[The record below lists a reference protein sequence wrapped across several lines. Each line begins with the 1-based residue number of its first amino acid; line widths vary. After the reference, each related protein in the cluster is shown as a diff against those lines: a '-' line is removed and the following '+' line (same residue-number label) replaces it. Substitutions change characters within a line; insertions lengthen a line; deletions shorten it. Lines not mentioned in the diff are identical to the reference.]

1 MVVTLLN
8 MLTTNN
14 LILIDGST
22 GLAVLLSTVII
33 YHVTKIVYNVFFH
46 PLSRFPGPVSHALS
60 RLPYCYYAL
69 LGTLP
74 FHVLDLHDRYG
85 DIVRIAPDELAFS
98 HPDAWKDIMGHKNGE
113 EELGKA
119 DWFYRPFPEA
129 RHIVN
134 EERDQHKCLR
144 RAMAHGFS
152 EKSMRDQEP
161 LIRKY
166 TDLLLEKLHVHSER
180 GQPVA
185 LSDWYN
191 FTTFDI
197 IGDLAFGEAF
207 GCLENAKYDSWIKT
221 IFESGR
227 LGIILQSISF
237 YPMFKTLL
245 LLLVPKSLQD
255 AQKKHKALTTT
266 KMLRR
271 LAITENRPDLIN
283 SLLKKK
289 EDLGL
294 SMDHL
299 IANAEIL
306 IIGGSETTASLLS
319 GVTYFLLENPEAHQK
334 LRDEVR
340 STFRSQD
347 EINLISVNKLS
358 YMLACL
364 DEGLR
369 MYPPIANG
377 LPRMC
382 PRGGCT
388 VLGHYLPAN
397 TYVSMHQW
405 ALYHREKHF
414 TDPNSYHPERFMG
427 SPQFT
432 HDRRDVFQ
440 PFHVGPRNCLG
451 RNLAYSE
458 MRLILALIMFSFDM
472 VISED
477 CHDWIQQKNFLMWQK
492 RPLKVYL
499 KPVPRDSP

>member
-1 MVVTLLN
+1 M
-8 MLTTNN
+8 
-14 LILIDGST
+14 
-22 GLAVLLSTVII
+22 
-33 YHVTKIVYNVFFH
+33 
-46 PLSRFPGPVSHALS
+46 
-60 RLPYCYYAL
+60 
-69 LGTLP
+69 
-74 FHVLDLHDRYG
+74 LDLHDRYG

-289 EDLGL
+289 EDLV
-294 SMDHL
+294 SYK
-299 IANAEIL
+299 E
-306 IIGGSETTASLLS
+306 SR
-319 GVTYFLLENPEAHQK
+319 
-334 LRDEVR
+334 LRKIR
-340 STFRSQD
+340 S
-347 EINLISVNKLS
+347 
-358 YMLACL
+358 
-364 DEGLR
+364 
-369 MYPPIANG
+369 
-377 LPRMC
+377 
-382 PRGGCT
+382 
-388 VLGHYLPAN
+388 
-397 TYVSMHQW
+397 
-405 ALYHREKHF
+405 
-414 TDPNSYHPERFMG
+414 HP
-427 SPQFT
+427 
-432 HDRRDVFQ
+432 
-440 PFHVGPRNCLG
+440 
-451 RNLAYSE
+451 
-458 MRLILALIMFSFDM
+458 
-472 VISED
+472 
-477 CHDWIQQKNFLMWQK
+477 
-492 RPLKVYL
+492 
-499 KPVPRDSP
+499 

>member
-22 GLAVLLSTVII
+22 GLAVLLSTVLSLPCYKNNTKSNYPAQVII
-33 YHVTKIVYNVFFH
+33 YYVTKIVYNVFFH

-74 FHVLDLHDRYG
+74 FHMLDLHDRYG

-166 TDLLLEKLHVHSER
+166 TDLLLEKLHVHSKS

-207 GCLENAKYDSWIKT
+207 GCLENAKYDSWIRS

-237 YPMFKTLL
+237 YPMFRTLL

-289 EDLGL
+289 EDLV
-294 SMDHL
+294 SYK
-299 IANAEIL
+299 
-306 IIGGSETTASLLS
+306 GSRLPKIYS
-319 GVTYFLLENPEAHQK
+319 H
-334 LRDEVR
+334 
-340 STFRSQD
+340 
-347 EINLISVNKLS
+347 S
-358 YMLACL
+358 Y
-364 DEGLR
+364 
-369 MYPPIANG
+369 I
-377 LPRMC
+377 
-382 PRGGCT
+382 
-388 VLGHYLPAN
+388 
-397 TYVSMHQW
+397 
-405 ALYHREKHF
+405 
-414 TDPNSYHPERFMG
+414 
-427 SPQFT
+427 
-432 HDRRDVFQ
+432 
-440 PFHVGPRNCLG
+440 
-451 RNLAYSE
+451 
-458 MRLILALIMFSFDM
+458 
-472 VISED
+472 
-477 CHDWIQQKNFLMWQK
+477 
-492 RPLKVYL
+492 
-499 KPVPRDSP
+499 